1 MKDEYLSRKELGLL
15 PGCWRCRRVDIIIRQ
30 FLEVYWSFNVTTC
43 ILTIIFS
50 VGYVGDTADGNDFD
64 YVEPIAE
71 VNE

>member
-1 MKDEYLSRKELGLL
+1 MNIIVLL
-15 PGCWRCRRVDIIIRQ
+15 
-30 FLEVYWSFNVTTC
+30 FLDVYCSINVITC
-43 ILTIIFS
+43 VLTIIFS